1 MKHKMLRMLSTLMA
15 IVTVLT
21 FFGNATAYAAGELS
35 TKVEVL
41 NVYMPLVGGG
51 PTADIAEVE
60 NAINEYIEPLIHAN
74 IHLTYIPYSQWE
86 NQMNLNVASGEQV
99 DLMCTVRE
107 ISGYYKNGALLAL
120 DDYLDA
126 YGQGIRQYVD
136 QVFIDSCTF
145 GGEIYGIPTL
155 RDMAKQQVF
164 EYSVAVAEKYGLEMK
179 ETMTFDELE
188 EQFMKMKEQAP
199 NTPCLLLTNG
209 KRTFDSWCGWDAV
222 GDNYGVIMLGQDNTQ
237 LVNLFESEE
246 YYNLIKRM
254 EKWFNAGIINQEAP
268 TADIQWADI
277 IPTGNILGRFARSKP
292 GYEQQETVR
301 YGVELK
307 TCKLG
312 DPILDSAQVQ
322 FMAWAVPVTSAYPEK
337 AVALLNLF
345 YSDPVVINLMS
356 YGIEGKHYV
365 IKDAEN
371 GIIGYPE
378 GITTA
383 TSGYAPGMN
392 YGVGNELIGYV
403 WEGNEADIWQQLANF
418 NNSAAASTAL
428 GFAFDNSRVVN
439 EISACNNVLAKYA
452 VSIEIGCVDVD
463 AELPKF
469 QQELKDAGIEKIIAE
484 KQRQIDAWYEANK
497 K

>member
-21 FFGNATAYAAGELS
+21 FFGNATAYAADELS

-126 YGQGIRQYVD
+126 YGEGIRQYVD

-246 YYNLIKRM
+246 YYNLIKRISDLVD
-254 EKWFNAGIINQEAP
+254 FLNCNLLITYYCGF
-268 TADIQWADI
+268 DITK
-277 IPTGNILGRFARSKP
+277 PLPSYRS
-292 GYEQQETVR
+292 
-301 YGVELK
+301 LK
-307 TCKLG
+307 SLRR
-312 DPILDSAQVQ
+312 
-322 FMAWAVPVTSAYPEK
+322 
-337 AVALLNLF
+337 
-345 YSDPVVINLMS
+345 
-356 YGIEGKHYV
+356 
-365 IKDAEN
+365 
-371 GIIGYPE
+371 
-378 GITTA
+378 
-383 TSGYAPGMN
+383 
-392 YGVGNELIGYV
+392 
-403 WEGNEADIWQQLANF
+403 
-418 NNSAAASTAL
+418 SAA
-428 GFAFDNSRVVN
+428 
-439 EISACNNVLAKYA
+439 
-452 VSIEIGCVDVD
+452 
-463 AELPKF
+463 
-469 QQELKDAGIEKIIAE
+469 
-484 KQRQIDAWYEANK
+484 
-497 K
+497 